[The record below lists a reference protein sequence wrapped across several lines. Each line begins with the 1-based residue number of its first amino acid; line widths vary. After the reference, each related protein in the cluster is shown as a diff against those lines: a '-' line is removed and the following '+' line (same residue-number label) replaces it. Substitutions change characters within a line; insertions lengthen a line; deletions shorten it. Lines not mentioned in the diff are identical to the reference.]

1 VLRGIAVVTEPDSA
15 LPPEQR
21 LRAAMAAYFEYVE
34 ANEADYR
41 RLYQGET
48 AAYPEVRALVA
59 GALERQAERLLAL
72 LAPDVRALEM
82 VRLAVHGWFRFL
94 VAVCLQWLDRP
105 TVERDAVSD
114 VCVDTLFSAVA
125 SATRAA
131 AGEEAW

>member
-1 VLRGIAVVTEPDSA
+1 MSSPGEGSAVVERLSEVLRGIAVATEPDPE

-21 LRAAMAAYFEYVE
+21 LRSAMAAYFAYVQ
-34 ANEADYR
+34 ANEVDYR

-48 AAYPEVRALVA
+48 AADREVRALVA

-94 VAVCLQWLDRP
+94 IAVCLQW
-105 TVERDAVSD
+105 
-114 VCVDTLFSAVA
+114 
-125 SATRAA
+125 
-131 AGEEAW
+131 